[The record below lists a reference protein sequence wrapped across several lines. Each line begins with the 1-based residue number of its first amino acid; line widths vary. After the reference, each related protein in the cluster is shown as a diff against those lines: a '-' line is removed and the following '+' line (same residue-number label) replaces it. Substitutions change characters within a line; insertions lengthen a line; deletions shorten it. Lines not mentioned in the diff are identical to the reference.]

1 MNTELQIAGASGQA
15 LADMMG
21 LSAQDDGNTKKS
33 SNLARLNIMHKAL
46 MGDVEVSGKT
56 MRTEVVPVGAF
67 KLKVGDDLV
76 YCLEPEI
83 RIFALKE
90 QWTHWD
96 SLNNVMHR
104 TQMANNLY
112 TDLKDTKGT
121 FNIGRPS
128 GYHTKKEYDALS
140 QEIKD
145 LMRVVKRTKILFGT
159 INLNGKALNEDG
171 IEVEGYNDEI
181 PFILDIKNKDSIKAL
196 NEVLK
201 QIREDS
207 KIPIEAKLLK
217 RSITLGSKVETVP
230 ATYATILFNKVK
242 EVDLQDEDSKTFESF
257 QEWIKWSDGYV
268 LDRWKE
274 NNRQELDEDEA
285 ELVDAFVGHDIEGAA
300 V

>member
-201 QIREDS
+201 KIREDS